1 MGIVAFSNNS
11 VIKSFTYAKERERE
25 RSLQSCRGHV
35 HVSKPAPQSERLGRR
50 EEHSNETG
58 IEGVGGVRKVVVG
71 ALPALQGLRLHLP
84 VHRMQVRSLVAELRP
99 TCHTAPQK
107 ETKTK
112 HKSNIV
118 ANSIKMFKRVRTK
131 NMFKRLLC

>member
-11 VIKSFTYAKERERE
+11 VIKSPMQKKERE

-35 HVSKPAPQSERLGRR
+35 HVSKSAPQSERLGRR

-71 ALPALQGLRLHLP
+71 EPPG
-84 VHRMQVRSLVAELRP
+84 
-99 TCHTAPQK
+99 APGV
-107 ETKTK
+107 ET
-112 HKSNIV
+112 SPSS
-118 ANSIKMFKRVRTK
+118 AQDAGSIPGRRTK
-131 NMFKRLLC
+131 SPHATQPLKKKQRQNIKAIL